1 MKLTKNIFIILFLF
15 VAFQTAEAQY
25 ITVDDNQS
33 VEDLVQNVL
42 INSSC
47 ANVSNI
53 TVSGWAFTNGNSYG
67 YFNRSSSTFPFQD
80 GVIIS
85 NGRASS
91 AVGPNTS
98 LLSEGPTN
106 WGGDIDLQ
114 QAINENN
121 TVNATII
128 EFDFLPFANKIS
140 FDYIFSSEQYLSNP
154 SSNQCNYSDG
164 FAFLL
169 KEVGSQDQYTNLAVV
184 PGTAI
189 PVKIPTVRGSGT
201 ICPPA
206 NEIYFDAFNGSEHP
220 TNFNGQTKILKAQSL
235 VTPGVL
241 YHIKL
246 VIADQGNNLYDS
258 AIFLGGGSFS
268 VETDLGQDRLFSTNN
283 PLCENETLLLDANTP
298 NAIGYKWYRNNI
310 LLNTETQST
319 YSVEEFGVY
328 KVEVIFNPT
337 CSSFGEIVIEYS
349 ANPIPNN
356 TTLTQ
361 CDSDTDGLAIFNLSE
376 ANTTIIGSNLNTGP
390 PKYFLSFAEAFTVQN
405 TLTNIANFQNIIP
418 NQVIY
423 ARLENTFGC
432 FGISE
437 VTLTTS
443 TTSIVI
449 PSISLCDE
457 DEIADGITV
466 INLSTEV
473 SPIILA
479 NFSGSGLQVAYYASV
494 ADAQTQ
500 SNAVPNLYA
509 NPTPFS
515 AQLFARVTDGLNCLG
530 IIPITLQINVFE
542 PDNFETEEL
551 SLCEDE
557 SYFIEVSPIYVSYLW
572 NTGEITPRITI
583 TEIGTY
589 SVTVTNSQGCKAT
602 KTFVITPSSIAIIN
616 SITIFDFVGS
626 QNTVQINYSG
636 LGDYQ
641 FSLDGN
647 YFQDSPIF
655 TNVEPGE
662 YLVTVK
668 DMNGCGSVSQLI
680 YVLDYPRFFTPNGD
694 GFNDIW
700 EIKNLNQPNS
710 KIYIFNRYG
719 QFIKEIK
726 ANHQGWD
733 GTFEGALLPATDYW
747 FSLFLENGRNIKG
760 HFSLKR

>member
-1 MKLTKNIFIILFLF
+1 MKLTKNIFIILLF
-15 VAFQTAEAQY
+15 VVAFQSAKAQY

-33 VEDLVQNVL
+33 VEDLVQNIL

-67 YFNRSSSTFPFQD
+67 YFNRGSSTFPFQD
-80 GVIIS
+80 GVVIT
-85 NGRASS
+85 NGRAVS
-91 AVGPNTS
+91 AIGPNTS
-98 LLSEGPTN
+98 ILSEGPSD
-106 WGGDIDLQ
+106 WGGDQDLE

-121 TVNATII
+121 TVNATVI

-154 SSNQCNYSDG
+154 RSNQCNYSDG

-169 KEVGSQDQYTNLAVV
+169 KEVGGQNEYTNLAVV
-184 PGTAI
+184 PGTSV

-206 NEIYFDAFNGSEHP
+206 NEIYFDAFNGNEHP
-220 TNFNGQTKILKAQSL
+220 TNFNGQTKILKAQSS

-268 VETDLGQDRLFSTNN
+268 VETDLGEDRILSSNN
-283 PLCENETLLLDANTP
+283 PLCENETLSLDATTP

-310 LLNTETQST
+310 LLPSETQAT
-319 YSVEEFGVY
+319 YTIDEFGVY

-337 CSSFGEIVIEYS
+337 CSSFGEIVVEYS
-349 ANPIPNN
+349 ANPVPNN
-356 TTLTQ
+356 ITLTQ
-361 CDSDTDGLAIFNLSE
+361 CDTDSDGIAVFNLTE
-376 ANTTIIGSNLNTGP
+376 ANATIIGSNVNSVTP
-390 PKYFLSFAEAFTVQN
+390 QYFLTYADASTIQN
-405 TLTNIANFQNIIP
+405 TITNFASFQNTIP

-423 ARLENTFGC
+423 ARLENTYGC

-437 VTLTTS
+437 VTLATS

-449 PSISLCDE
+449 PTIPLCDE
-457 DEIADGITV
+457 DGTPDGITV
-466 INLSTEV
+466 INLNDEV
-473 SPIILA
+473 SPIILT
-479 NFSGSGLQVAYYASV
+479 NFAGTGLQVSYYASV

-500 SNAVPNLYA
+500 SNALPTLYT
-509 NPTPFS
+509 NPIPFTS
-515 AQLFARVTDGLNCLG
+515 QLFARVSDGITCLG
-530 IIPITLQINVFE
+530 VLPITLQINTFV
-542 PDNFETEEL
+542 PANFETEEL
-551 SLCEDE
+551 SLCEEE
-557 SYFIEVSPIYVSYLW
+557 SYFIEVSSIFESYLW
-572 NTGEITPRITI
+572 NTGEVTPRIII
-583 TEIGTY
+583 TETGTY
-589 SVTVTNSQGCKAT
+589 TVTVTNIQGCRAT
-602 KTFVITPSSIAIIN
+602 KTFIITPSGVATITSIAI
-616 SITIFDFVGS
+616 FDFAGS
-626 QNTVQINYSG
+626 QNTVQINYTG

-647 YFQDSPIF
+647 YFQNSPIF
-655 TNVEPGE
+655 TNVLPGE
-662 YLVTVK
+662 YLVVVK
-668 DMNGCGSVSQLI
+668 DTNGCGSVYQLI

-700 EIKNLNQPNS
+700 EIKNLNQPDS

-719 QFIKEIK
+719 QFIKEILSNQK
-726 ANHQGWD
+726 GWD
-733 GTFEGALLPATDYW
+733 GTFEGSNLPASDYW

>member
-1 MKLTKNIFIILFLF
+1 MKFAKNIFQLFLF
-15 VAFQTAEAQY
+15 LVAFQSAKAQY

-33 VEDLVQNVL
+33 VEDLVENIL

-53 TVSGWAFTNGNSYG
+53 TFSGWDFGNGNSYG
-67 YFNRSSSTFPFQD
+67 YFNRGSSAFPFQD

-91 AVGPNTS
+91 AVGPNNS
-98 LLSEGPTN
+98 LLSEGPTT
-106 WGGDIDLQ
+106 WGGDQDLQ
-114 QAINENN
+114 EAINESG
-121 TVNATII
+121 TINATII

-206 NEIYFDAFNGSEHP
+206 NEIYFDAFNGNEHP
-220 TNFNGQTKILKAQSL
+220 TNYNGQTKILKAQSL

-258 AIFLGGGSFS
+258 AIFLGGGSFA
-268 VETDLGQDRLFSTNN
+268 VETDLGEDRLFATNN
-283 PLCENETLLLDANTP
+283 PLCENDTLTLNATTP
-298 NAIGYKWYRNNI
+298 NAIGYKWYRNNVLI
-310 LLNTETQST
+310 TNETQET
-319 YSVEEFGVY
+319 LEVDEFGVY

-337 CSSFGEIVIEYS
+337 CSAFGEIVIEYS
-349 ANPIPNN
+349 ANPVPNDMI
-356 TTLTQ
+356 LTQ
-361 CDSDTDGLAIFNLSE
+361 CDNDTDGLAIFDLSD
-376 ANTTIIGSNLNTGP
+376 ANSVVVGSNTSTGA
-390 PKYFLSFAEAFTVQN
+390 PKYFLSYNDAFTVQN
-405 TLTNIANFQNIIP
+405 TLSNITVFENTIP

-423 ARLENTFGC
+423 ARLENTYGC

-437 VTLTTS
+437 VTLSTS
-443 TTSIVI
+443 SSSVI
-449 PSISLCDE
+449 IPTISVCDE
-457 DEIADGITV
+457 DGTSDGISA
-466 INLSTEV
+466 INLNTEV
-473 SPIILA
+473 TPIVIS
-479 NFSGSGLQVAYYASV
+479 NFTGTGLQVIYYNSASE
-494 ADAQTQ
+494 AQSQ
-500 SNAVPNLYA
+500 SNALPDPFTNT
-509 NPTPFS
+509 TPFS
-515 AQLFARVTDGLNCLG
+515 AEIFARVTDGVNCLG
-530 IIPITLQINVFE
+530 LLPISLIINTFD

-551 SLCEDE
+551 SLCENE
-557 SYFIEVSPIYVSYLW
+557 SYFIEVESIFESYLW

-583 TEIGTY
+583 TETGTY
-589 SVTVTNSQGCKAT
+589 TVRVTNIDGCSST
-602 KTFVITPSSIAIIN
+602 KTFIILPSGIATITSID
-616 SITIFDFVGS
+616 IFDFEGS
-626 QNTVQINYSG
+626 QNTVQINYTG

-647 YFQDSPIF
+647 YFQESPIF
-655 TNVEPGE
+655 TNVEAGE
-662 YLVTVK
+662 YTVIV
-668 DMNGCGSVSQLI
+668 DDINGCGSVSQLI

-694 GFNDIW
+694 GFNDVW
-700 EIKNLNQPNS
+700 EIKNFFEPNA

-719 QFIKEIK
+719 QFIKEIR
-726 ANHQGWD
+726 ANQSGWD
-733 GTFEGALLPATDYW
+733 GSLEGESLPSSDYW